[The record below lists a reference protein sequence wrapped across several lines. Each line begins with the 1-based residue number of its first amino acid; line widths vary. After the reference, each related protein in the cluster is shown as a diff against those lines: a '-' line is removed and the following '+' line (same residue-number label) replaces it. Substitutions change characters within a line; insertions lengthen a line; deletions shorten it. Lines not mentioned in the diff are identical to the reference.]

1 MHDSMTALVAR
12 LYRAGSETSQQT
24 EKLRTAV
31 DTLLKWIKDNVYPMT
46 LPCNCEIF
54 PSGEFVRTE
63 LSNPPHGSHQKI
75 LHITIGHQH
84 TVAELNAFARLIADG
99 FLEELCNQLEE
110 QSGVFKQ
117 AEEKI
122 QSVLK
127 K

>member
-1 MHDSMTALVAR
+1 MTALVAR

-31 DTLLKWIKDNVYPMT
+31 DTLLKWIQENVYPMT

-63 LSNPPHGSHQKI
+63 LSSPPHGSHQTI
-75 LHITIGHQH
+75 LHITLGYKH
-84 TVAELNAFARLIADG
+84 TVAELSAFARLIADG
-99 FLEELCNQLEE
+99 FLEKLCAQLEE
-110 QSGVFKQ
+110 QNKVFMQ
-117 AEEKI
+117 TEEKI
-122 QSVLK
+122 RSVLK